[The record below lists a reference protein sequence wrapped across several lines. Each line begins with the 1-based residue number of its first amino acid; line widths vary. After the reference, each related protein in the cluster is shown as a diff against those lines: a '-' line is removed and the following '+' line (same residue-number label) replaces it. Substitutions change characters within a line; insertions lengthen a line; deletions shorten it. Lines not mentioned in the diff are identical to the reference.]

1 MLWPLWIILTGS
13 NQNVWITG
21 QHSWFLMKPIS
32 LGYKPIKQPSFA
44 LALKV
49 ALVLLPGISAWS
61 WILIKVFLEF
71 NLCVKPP
78 LLGAELLLPVRLGA
92 LRKRRERGVG

>member
-32 LGYKPIKQPSFA
+32 LGYKPIKQPSFT

-49 ALVLLPGISAWS
+49 ALVLLPGICARS
-61 WILIKVFLEF
+61 WILIEVLLEL
-71 NLCVKPP
+71 NLGIKPP
-78 LLGAELLLPVRLGA
+78 LLGAKLLLPVCLGA
-92 LRKRRERGVG
+92 LGKRGV